1 MENVWF
7 QKPYLGV
14 FKPTMQVAAQ
24 STATALPN
32 QQGNQAFVKENEKIS
47 V

>member
-1 MENVWF
+1 MFDFKNLMC
-7 QKPYLGV
+7 LGV
-14 FKPTMQVAAQ
+14 FKPTTQAAAQ